1 MSKVLGLRTVK
12 PDMTSHKGF
21 VWPESGPVEAPD
33 WVADDKC
40 GHGLHFLLPG
50 QNTPGK
56 WYSNGKWLILEVED
70 GDYRAGEGELSGKAK
85 CRCCVVVHCGD
96 RDSAMRYLAE
106 HRSGGPWYYGT
117 ATAGDFGTATAGHFG
132 TATAGHCGTATAS
145 HYGTATAGH
154 FGTVTAGHHGTATAG
169 YGGIITIKHWDGHR
183 ERLVTGYVGED
194 GIEANVPYIL
204 RDGKFVKKET
214 TDE

>member
-12 PDMTSHKGF
+12 PDMTSYKSF
-21 VWPESGPVEAPD
+21 VWPASGIVEAPD

-117 ATAGDFGTATAGHFG
+117 ATAGDGGTATAGD
-132 TATAGHCGTATAS
+132 
-145 HYGTATAGH
+145 
-154 FGTVTAGHHGTATAG
+154 HGTATAG
-169 YGGIITIKHWDGHR
+169 DGGIITIQHWDGHR
-183 ERLVTGYVGED
+183 ERLVAGYVGED
-194 GIEANVPYIL
+194 GIEANVPYIV